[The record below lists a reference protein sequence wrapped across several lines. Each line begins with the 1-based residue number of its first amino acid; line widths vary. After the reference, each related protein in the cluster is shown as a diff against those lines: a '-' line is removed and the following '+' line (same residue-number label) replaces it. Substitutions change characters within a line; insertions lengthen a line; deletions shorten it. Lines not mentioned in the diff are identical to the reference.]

1 MEWPG
6 MNERDGQRF
15 AVNQRARSFGY
26 ALGGIAFVLRT
37 QHNAWI
43 HAAISIAVVV
53 LAAWLGV
60 SLLEWAILFL
70 AMLAVWVAEFV
81 NTAVEATVDLI
92 TEDRQPLAEV
102 AKDVAAGAV
111 LLAAAGSVIVGLL
124 VLGPPLWSRLVG

>member
-1 MEWPG
+1 

>member
-1 MEWPG
+1 

-26 ALGGIAFVLRT
+26 AFGGIAFVLRT

-43 HAAISIAVVV
+43 HAAISIGVVV
-53 LAAWLGV
+53 LAAWLEV
-60 SLLEWAILFL
+60 SLLEWAILVL
-70 AMLAVWVAEFV
+70 AMLAVWIAEFV

-111 LLAAAGSVIVGLL
+111 LLAAAGSVIIGLL
-124 VLGPPLWSRLVG
+124 VLGPPLWSRVVG